1 MEVAEFT
8 VVDMEAADSRAVDIT
23 VGTTEAGITAD
34 ITAAGTMVDTAADT
48 GMVDT
53 TAVLG
58 GHFGG
63 LSTPHRYTTVPTPR
77 TTGILIMDIHT
88 MRIHHR
94 PSTHTP
100 LRQHLQ
106 PSVTLQ
112 WLTKMEG

>member
-1 MEVAEFT
+1 
-8 VVDMEAADSRAVDIT
+8 MEA
-23 VGTTEAGITAD
+23 AD
-34 ITAAGTMVDTAADT
+34 ITAAGTTADI
-48 GMVDT
+48 
-53 TAVLG
+53 TAVRFGGRSG
-58 GHFGG
+58 GHTMGRR
-63 LSTPHRYTTVPTPR
+63 STMVPMLR